1 MITIVPAARSP
12 RRWNFPESSML
23 ESPSRKK
30 NGTNPSTAPTRLRK
44 TAWAPVIGTPRSETT
59 RNPRARLPGV

>member
-1 MITIVPAARSP
+1 
-12 RRWNFPESSML
+12 ML
-23 ESPSRKK
+23 KSPSMKK

-44 TAWAPVIGTPRSETT
+44 TAWTPVIGTPRSETT